1 MDPQNC
7 THTLLLSTSPCTL
20 SHDTRTAPYVG
31 YPKLHDAYDYTHSP
45 VSTALLHTLTQPFSE
60 MLMEVFFTHFG
71 HPIRACVWR
80 YSHPVQILLLHLS
93 RRSHCSNS
101 LTLPLWRQW
110 HPPGCWGLHAL
121 VLGWIHSL
129 WKWSLPSLSPSN
141 DLIPL
146 NQLKS

>member
-93 RRSHCSNS
+93 CRSHCSNS
-101 LTLPLWRQW
+101 LPNITSLETVTSSWLLRAPCT
-110 HPPGCWGLHAL
+110 GAGLNSF
-121 VLGWIHSL
+121 SL
-129 WKWSLPSLSPSN
+129 EMVSSFSVPIKWFDSFKPA
-141 DLIPL
+141 
-146 NQLKS
+146 